1 MLRVTVDDLARWP
14 VERLAR
20 LLMELAVEDRTLLV
34 RLHETMVAVDPA
46 PATADAAEALN
57 IVAPGGALSSATPAG
72 ALNGFS
78 PRDGGAPN
86 GVAHD
91 TPRPIV
97 GQSKAIR
104 QVLEQLER
112 FASTDEPILITG
124 ESGTGKELV
133 AHAVHNHSSRRHGP
147 FVAVN
152 CAAIPGTLV
161 ASELFGH
168 EKGAFT
174 GATGRS
180 RGQIEHAHGG
190 TLFLDE
196 IGDMPIDMQPH
207 LLRFLQERR
216 IMRVG
221 GREQIDVDVRIVA
234 ATNVDLPRAIGEGRF
249 REDLY
254 YRLNMLALEIPP
266 LRDRPDDIPVL
277 AKTFLREA
285 AARFKR
291 PVDGFAPEGLAA
303 LQAHDWPGNVRELI
317 AVVRRAVIVS
327 DVPLIGPE
335 NLMGLRDAAERTDI
349 APRNGP
355 SPPVFAPAQPVGRPV
370 PGSDEERAMLLDT
383 LRGTQE
389 NVTQTAKELGVSRV
403 TLYRMLRR
411 HDIMLGRGLRAPP
424 VVG

>member
-1 MLRVTVDDLARWP
+1 MLRVTVDDLTRWP

-20 LLMELAVEDRTLLV
+20 LLMELAVEDRTLLA
-34 RLHETMVAVDPA
+34 RLHETTAAVDHASTPANGTEAVNSPPGNSPLGNNPLGNSPPGNGPLSGPA
-46 PATADAAEALN
+46 PHD
-57 IVAPGGALSSATPAG
+57 GA
-72 ALNGFS
+72 
-78 PRDGGAPN
+78 
-86 GVAHD
+86 
-91 TPRPIV
+91 RPIV

-112 FASTDEPILITG
+112 FAWTDEPILITG
-124 ESGTGKELV
+124 ESGTGKELI
-133 AHAVHNHSSRRHGP
+133 AHAVHNNSSRRDGP

-266 LRDRPDDIPVL
+266 LRERPDDIPVL
-277 AKTFLREA
+277 AEAFLREA
-285 AARFKR
+285 TTRFRR
-291 PVDGFAPEGLAA
+291 PVVGFAPESLAA
-303 LQAHDWPGNVRELI
+303 LQAHAWPGNVRELI

-327 DVPLIGPE
+327 DLPVIGPE
-335 NLMGLRDAAERTDI
+335 SLMGLRDAAEKAEKTDI
-349 APRNGP
+349 VLPNGMPAPVII
-355 SPPVFAPAQPVGRPV
+355 PVQPAGRPI

-389 NVTQTAKELGVSRV
+389 NVTQTARELGVSRV

-424 VVG
+424 VAG

>member
-1 MLRVTVDDLARWP
+1 
-14 VERLAR
+14 
-20 LLMELAVEDRTLLV
+20 MELAVEDRSLLV
-34 RLHETMVAVDPA
+34 RLHETMVAVDPT
-46 PATADAAEALN
+46 PATANGAEALN
-57 IVAPGGALSSATPAG
+57 DAARDGVLGSAAHDS
-72 ALNGFS
+72 ALNGVS
-78 PRDGGAPN
+78 PRDSAPN
-86 GVAHD
+86 NPARASAPNNPARANAPNSSARD
-91 TPRPIV
+91 SARPIV
-97 GQSKAIR
+97 GQSRAIR

-112 FASTDEPILITG
+112 FAWTDEPILITG

-133 AHAVHNHSSRRHGP
+133 AHAVHTHSSRRHGP

-180 RGQIEHAHGG
+180 LGQIEHAHGG

-266 LRDRPDDIPVL
+266 LRERPDDIPVL
-277 AKTFLREA
+277 AMTFLREA
-285 AARFKR
+285 ATRFNR
-291 PVDGFAPEGLAA
+291 PVEGFAPEGLAA
-303 LQAHDWPGNVRELI
+303 LRAHDWPGNVRELI

-327 DVPLIGPE
+327 DVPWIGPE
-335 NLMGLRDAAERTDI
+335 NLMGLRDAAEKMDI
-349 APRNGP
+349 ASRIGP
-355 SPPVFAPAQPVGRPV
+355 SSPVFAPTQPAGRPV
-370 PGSDEERAMLLDT
+370 PGSGEERAMLLDT

>member
-20 LLMELAVEDRTLLV
+20 LLMELAVEDRTLLA
-34 RLHETMVAVDPA
+34 RLHETMAAVDSA
-46 PATADAAEALN
+46 PSAAPGTANGAEALN
-57 IVAPGGALSSATPAG
+57 RPAPHDGA
-72 ALNGFS
+72 
-78 PRDGGAPN
+78 
-86 GVAHD
+86 
-91 TPRPIV
+91 RPIV

-104 QVLEQLER
+104 QVMEQVER
-112 FASTDEPILITG
+112 FAWTDEPILITG

-133 AHAVHNHSSRRHGP
+133 AHAVHNHSSRREGP

-234 ATNVDLPRAIGEGRF
+234 ATNVDLPRAIAEGRF

-266 LRDRPDDIPVL
+266 LRERADDIPVL
-277 AKTFLREA
+277 AKAFLREA
-285 AARFKR
+285 ATRFKR
-291 PVDGFAPEGLAA
+291 PVDGFAPESLAA

-317 AVVRRAVIVS
+317 AVVRRAVIIS
-327 DVPLIGPE
+327 DLPLIRPE
-335 NLMGLRDAAERTDI
+335 NLTGLRDAAEKMEI
-349 APRNGP
+349 VLPNGA
-355 SPPVFAPAQPVGRPV
+355 SSTVFAPAQQAGRPV